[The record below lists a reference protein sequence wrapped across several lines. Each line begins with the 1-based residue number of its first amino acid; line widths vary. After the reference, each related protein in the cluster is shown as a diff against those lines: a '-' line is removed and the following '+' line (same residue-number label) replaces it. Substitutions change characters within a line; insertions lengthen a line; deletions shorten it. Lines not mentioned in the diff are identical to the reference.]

1 MIKLG
6 TEKKAPQ
13 RLPLAA
19 GAAILYRP
27 LTAIEREA
35 ALATARRAFEAARD
49 GVAALADYGLDE
61 GVAWQ
66 DDADLAFG
74 VATLAQLVEMGL
86 RAIVAWEGIVDA
98 EGKPVPVTRA
108 NLAALLRDPLYFTFV
123 QQALNAPILELS
135 AEGNGSASSP
145 NGAPAGASTTA
156 QIASDSGS
164 PAPAES
170 AGETASAVPNKS
182 AP

>member
-13 RLPLAA
+13 RLPLGS

-49 GVAALADYGLDE
+49 GVDALAAYGLDE
-61 GVAWQ
+61 GVAWR
-66 DDADLAFG
+66 DDADLTFG

-86 RAIVAWEGIVDA
+86 RAIVDWEGITDA
-98 EGKPVPVTRA
+98 EGKRVPVTRE
-108 NLAALLRDPLYFTFV
+108 NLSALLRDPLYFSFV

-145 NGAPAGASTTA
+145 NGAQAGASTTA
-156 QIASDSGS
+156 QIASGLE
-164 PAPAES
+164 PHAPA
-170 AGETASAVPNKS
+170 AGVAPAASAAPSKS